1 MVNTTNGVDYA
12 IRNAKCRMANFKEG
26 VNKPSEY
33 EPGTTVY
40 KLVEELM
47 VYLDVPVEKPNVTKE
62 DEKRLTRG

>member
-1 MVNTTNGVDYA
+1 
-12 IRNAKCRMANFKEG
+12 MANFKEG